1 MDSWGSFSGMERDF
15 RFTQIVLTAFRAFQ
29 LTGDISSPKIM
40 GKEDAN
46 DHLNLKCRPYD
57 VCIYKD

>member
-1 MDSWGSFSGMERDF
+1 VDSRGSFPEMERDF
-15 RFTQIVLTAFRAFQ
+15 RFTQIVLTALRAFQ
-29 LTGDISSPKIM
+29 RTGDIFTPKAK

-57 VCIYKD
+57 EYIYKD

>member
-1 MDSWGSFSGMERDF
+1 VDSRGSFPGMERDF

-29 LTGDISSPKIM
+29 RTGDIITPKAK

-46 DHLNLKCRPYD
+46 VHLNLKCRPYD
-57 VCIYKD
+57 VYI